1 MNPCHGATRTRLRCR
16 TSGRRWRWRAFIV
29 LLLHSCASAH
39 LHAEETTV
47 SFGRFGE
54 FTVYQIRPQ
63 PREVVL
69 FVSGDG
75 GWNEG
80 VVDMA
85 RSLANL
91 DALVAGIDITR
102 YLRALGKSTGPCT
115 RPAEDFEALSQFLQK
130 RYGFTDYRRP
140 VLVGYSSGATLVYA
154 TLAQAPAG
162 TFAGAISLGFCPDL
176 SVAKPFC
183 RGRGLDSRPGRKALQ
198 SILLPAENLDTPWAV
213 LQGSQDQVCDPAA
226 TANFVR
232 QVPGGRLFAL
242 DKVGHGFSVQRNWLH
257 QFESSFQWMTSD
269 SAIPAGERQAA
280 AMPVEIADLPVAL
293 VPAKSATGDVSDTL
307 VFVMSGDGGWAGLDR
322 DLATELAAAG
332 AGVVGLDSLRY
343 FWTKRTP
350 DGTARDVAAL
360 IEHYLKEWQRRRIV
374 LVGYSFG
381 ADLVPF
387 VANRLPQSQRASLA
401 GVVLLGPDE
410 SASFEFHV
418 TSWAGVASGSDVE
431 KVLPEIERMKGMR
444 VLCIYGDQETD
455 SLCTQLDGRLAK
467 TLAIKGGH
475 HFGGDYRAIA
485 KAILE
490 SLR

>member
-1 MNPCHGATRTRLRCR
+1 MPTY
-16 TSGRRWRWRAFIV
+16 
-29 LLLHSCASAH
+29 
-39 LHAEETTV
+39 LHAEETSV

-54 FTVYQIRPQ
+54 ITVYQTRPQ

-75 GWNEG
+75 GWNQG

-85 RSLANL
+85 RSLASL

-102 YLRALGKSTGPCT
+102 YLGALGKGTGSCD

-130 RYGFTDYRRP
+130 HYGFTSYRRP

-176 SVAKPFC
+176 SLPRPFC
-183 RGRGLDSRPGRKALQ
+183 RGRGIESRPGRKATQ
-198 SILLPAENLDTPWAV
+198 TIFLPAEKLDTPWAV
-213 LQGSQDQVCDPAA
+213 LQGTQDQVCNPAE

-257 QFESSFQWMTSD
+257 QFESSFKWVTSD
-269 SAIPAGERQAA
+269 PAMSAGEHPAM
-280 AMPVEIADLPVAL
+280 AMPAAIADLPVAI
-293 VPAKSATGDVSDTL
+293 VPASNAADGVSDTL

-322 DLATELAAAG
+322 ELAAELAAAG
-332 AGVVGLDSLRY
+332 AGVIGLDSLRY

-350 DGTARDVAAL
+350 EGTAQDVAAL
-360 IEHYLKEWQRRRIV
+360 IEHYLNVWQRRRIV
-374 LVGYSFG
+374 LIGYSFG
-381 ADLVPF
+381 ADLLPF
-387 VANRLPQSQRASLA
+387 VANRLPQSQRDRLA

-418 TSWAGVASGSDVE
+418 ASWVGGTVGSDLKE
-431 KVLPEIERMKGMR
+431 VLPEIEHMKGIK
-444 VLCIYGDQETD
+444 VLCIYGDQESN
-455 SLCTQLDGRLAK
+455 SLCTRLNRDHAR

-485 KAILE
+485 KAILD